1 MSHEYRG
8 VGNRPFV
15 PQPSGRGSPEQT
27 MLKSPL
33 LKITLIA
40 AQGLGFGYG
49 KLMGG
54 SWSLLTDRPIPWWV
68 MWAGHRAQVSS
79 VTSPESSHL
88 EGGKWLTSSD
98 NQQSDRSEALAL
110 GNWEIPWQRVRD
122 TNCAWR

>member
-1 MSHEYRG
+1 DRVEK
-8 VGNRPFV
+8 PCAI
-15 PQPSGRGSPEQT
+15 
-27 MLKSPL
+27 
-33 LKITLIA
+33 KITLIP
-40 AQGLGFGYG
+40 AQELGLGSR

-110 GNWEIPWQRVRD
+110 GNW
-122 TNCAWR
+122 